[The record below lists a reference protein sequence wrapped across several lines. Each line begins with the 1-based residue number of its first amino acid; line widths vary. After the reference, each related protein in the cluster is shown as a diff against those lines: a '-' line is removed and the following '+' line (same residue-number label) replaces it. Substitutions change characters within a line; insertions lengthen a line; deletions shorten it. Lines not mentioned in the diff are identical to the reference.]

1 MRRQMKRA
9 RIAIAN
15 TNFQLNELMKKRIIH
30 IAILIGGCFLNNS
43 CHDLDLNPLSNG
55 STENWYSTATEIQ
68 MAVNKMYA
76 STYWRPEGDNQTDWS
91 DDAVYRESLTEFE
104 NATINSENWIVSLYW
119 RTGFQMVSYANS
131 VINKYQRALDKG
143 ANETEVMSYVG
154 EARFFRGVAYGRL
167 ISRFGDVPYIT
178 EEIDVD
184 QGLKVGRTDKSE
196 ILQHVYADLDSAVQ
210 LLPVSYSGNQRVT
223 KGAALAF
230 KARIALYMGDYD
242 VAAEAA
248 QAVIDLGVYSLE
260 SSYRTLF
267 LQKTKTSKEF
277 IFILPRSISMNID
290 VISSTTV
297 KNKMIRNAGGWAA
310 TDPSWDLLAAY
321 TCTDGL
327 PIDESPLFDSHN
339 PFSNRDP
346 RCSETIVPFNEPFLG
361 YIYSPSP
368 ADTEVLNVN
377 TGEMEYN
384 NDTRINKQYASFNG
398 LVWKKGIDES
408 WMDNGYTAENPLI
421 VMRYADVLLM
431 YAEAKIEL
439 NQIDQSVIDAM
450 NMVRARAYGVDKA
463 DVSSY
468 PAFTILSQND
478 MRKQLRME
486 RRMELAGE
494 NLRFADLMRWRLSE
508 VVMTKKQYGMLYP
521 ATECLDKVVNAG
533 HWFWPST
540 PDIDENGCPDFT
552 TMEATGLIQVLSQR
566 RWDNRQYLWPI
577 PAKEIQINKNM
588 TQNDGY

>member
-1 MRRQMKRA
+1 
-9 RIAIAN
+9 
-15 TNFQLNELMKKRIIH
+15 MKKLFVN
-30 IAILIGGCFLNNS
+30 IAVWTGVCLSVGS
-43 CHDLDLNPLSNG
+43 CHDLDLNPLSSG
-55 STENWYSTATEIQ
+55 STENWYSTTTEIQ
-68 MAVNKMYA
+68 MAVNKMYN

-104 NATINSENWIVSLYW
+104 NATINSENWIVGLYW

-143 ANETEVMSYVG
+143 ANQAEVMSYVG
-154 EARFFRGVAYGRL
+154 EAKFFRGVAYGRL

-178 EEIDVD
+178 EEVDVEA
-184 QGLKVGRTDKSE
+184 GLKVGRTDKNE
-196 ILQHVYADLDSAVQ
+196 ILKHVYADLDSAIR
-210 LLPVSYSGNQRVT
+210 LLPVSYAGNQRAT

-230 KARIALYMGDYD
+230 KARIALYMGDYR

-248 QAVIDLGVYSLE
+248 KKVIDLGVYALE
-260 SSYRTLF
+260 PSYRELF

-277 IFILPRSISMNID
+277 IFILPRSISMDID
-290 VISSTTV
+290 ILSSNTV
-297 KNKMIRNAGGWAA
+297 KNRMVRNAGGWAA

-339 PFSNRDP
+339 PFKNRDP
-346 RCSETIVPFNEPFLG
+346 RCSETLVPFNEPFLG

-368 ADTEVLNVN
+368 ADVEVLNVN
-377 TGEMEYN
+377 TGKKEYN

-398 LVWKKGIDES
+398 LAWKKGIDES
-408 WMDNGYTAENPLI
+408 WMDNGYTAENPQI

-439 NQIDQSVIDAM
+439 GEIDQSVIDAM
-450 NMVRARAYGVDKA
+450 NTVRARAYGVDKA
-463 DVSSY
+463 NVSSY
-468 PAFTILSQND
+468 PAFTILPQKD

-494 NLRFADLMRWRLSE
+494 NLRFSDLMRWRLSG

-521 ATECLDKVVNAG
+521 ATECLEKVVNAG

-540 PDIDENGCPDFT
+540 PDIDENGCADFT
-552 TMEATGLIQVLSQR
+552 KLENTGLIQVLSQR
-566 RWDNRQYLWPI
+566 RWDDRQYLWPI
-577 PAKEIQINKNM
+577 PAKEIQINGNM
-588 TQNDGY
+588 TQNKGY

>member
-1 MRRQMKRA
+1 MKRVK
-9 RIAIAN
+9 IDITD

-143 ANETEVMSYVG
+143 ANRTEVMSYVG

-167 ISRFGDVPYIT
+167 IARFGDVPYIT

-184 QGLKVGRTDKSE
+184 QGLKVGRTDKGE
-196 ILQHVYADLDSAVQ
+196 ILKHVYADLDSAAR

-248 QAVIDLGVYSLE
+248 RAVIDLGVYSLE

-297 KNKMIRNAGGWAA
+297 KNRMIRNAGGWSA

-327 PIDESPLFDSHN
+327 PIDESPLFDPHN

-377 TGEMEYN
+377 TGKMEYN

-566 RWDNRQYLWPI
+566 RWDNRQYL
-577 PAKEIQINKNM
+577 
-588 TQNDGY
+588 

>member
-1 MRRQMKRA
+1 MKRVK
-9 RIAIAN
+9 IDITD

-143 ANETEVMSYVG
+143 ANRTEVMSYVG

-167 ISRFGDVPYIT
+167 IARFGDVPYIT

-184 QGLKVGRTDKSE
+184 QGLKVGRTDKGE
-196 ILQHVYADLDSAVQ
+196 ILKHVYADLDSAAR

-248 QAVIDLGVYSLE
+248 RAVIDLGVYSLE

-297 KNKMIRNAGGWAA
+297 KNRMIRNAGGWSA

-327 PIDESPLFDSHN
+327 PIDESPLFDPHN

-377 TGEMEYN
+377 TGKMEYN

>member
-131 VINKYQRALDKG
+131 IINKYQRALDKG

>member
-1 MRRQMKRA
+1 MKRV
-9 RIAIAN
+9 RIAITD

-143 ANETEVMSYVG
+143 ANRTEVMSYVG

-167 ISRFGDVPYIT
+167 IARFGDVPYIT

-184 QGLKVGRTDKSE
+184 QGLKVGRTDKGE
-196 ILQHVYADLDSAVQ
+196 ILKHVYADLDSAAR

-248 QAVIDLGVYSLE
+248 RAVIDLGVYSLE

-297 KNKMIRNAGGWAA
+297 KNRMIRNAGGWSA

-327 PIDESPLFDSHN
+327 PIDESPLFDPHN

-346 RCSETIVPFNEPFLG
+346 RCSETIVPFNKPFLG

-377 TGEMEYN
+377 TGKMEYN

>member
-1 MRRQMKRA
+1 MKRA

-30 IAILIGGCFLNNS
+30 ITILIGGCFLNNS

-143 ANETEVMSYVG
+143 ANRTEVMSYVG

-167 ISRFGDVPYIT
+167 IARFGDVPYIT

-184 QGLKVGRTDKSE
+184 QGLKVGRTDKGE
-196 ILQHVYADLDSAVQ
+196 ILKHVYADLDSAAR

-248 QAVIDLGVYSLE
+248 RAVIDLGVYSLE

-297 KNKMIRNAGGWAA
+297 KNRMIRNAGGWSA

-327 PIDESPLFDSHN
+327 PIDESPLFDPHN

-346 RCSETIVPFNEPFLG
+346 RCSETIVPFNKPFLG

-377 TGEMEYN
+377 TGKMEYN